1 MKILII
7 GAGMYVTG
15 RDNTG
20 VGTILS
26 SIAESSK
33 NINIEKGDKKYAN
46 SRFIGRVVSV
56 SGAYAPYGPSRP
68 THLNAKNWNLTDSR
82 GVGTSGLFILKVNG
96 DKKLY
101 TRGNGKVGTDIS
113 SYIKLISSLKNI
125 ILNKA

>member
-33 NINIEKGDKKYAN
+33 NINIENISVFKLHHFIER
-46 SRFIGRVVSV
+46 SRFLCFCLYS
-56 SGAYAPYGPSRP
+56 
-68 THLNAKNWNLTDSR
+68 
-82 GVGTSGLFILKVNG
+82 F
-96 DKKLY
+96 DK
-101 TRGNGKVGTDIS
+101 IEP
-113 SYIKLISSLKNI
+113 
-125 ILNKA
+125 